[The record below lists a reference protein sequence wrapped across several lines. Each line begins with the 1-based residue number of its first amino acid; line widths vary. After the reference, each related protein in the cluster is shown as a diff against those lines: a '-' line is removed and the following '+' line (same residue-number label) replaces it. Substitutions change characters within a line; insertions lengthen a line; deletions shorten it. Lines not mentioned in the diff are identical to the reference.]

1 MRLMLAAR
9 FRPAVLRSGALS
21 LGSELLIQLV
31 ATLE

>member
-1 MRLMLAAR
+1 MLVAH

-21 LGSELLIQLV
+21 LGSELLIQLA